1 MSPTAPPTRSTRAP
15 GRAAA
20 RTARAMLLLVMTTS
34 LLVWGLSLGGSR
46 AHAAS
51 ASTTAATATATA
63 TALGNGSVTDS
74 NISYVGRWDVSSGT
88 AAVPNWTG
96 GYLQTAF
103 TGTTVKVKARDAVN
117 FYASVD
123 GGADVFYAG
132 VRGTVSLTPQPLP
145 QGNHTLRISYR
156 SGDTVFQGL
165 VLDSGAGTTTPQV
178 PSKLIEFVGDS
189 ITAGALTDRLALDSY
204 GWKTGEQLGMRH
216 TQIARSGYCLV
227 GKDGCTGLATQF
239 FKIGSTGDQN
249 WDFSRYQASA
259 VVINLGTNDIGHGVT
274 GAEFQTAYTN
284 LLRDIRAKYPNAAL
298 FALQTLKKRYVTETK
313 AAVSARTGAGDARV
327 HYVDTTGWLTDGTD
341 YEDGNGH
348 PNESGHT
355 KFANRLA
362 PVISAKLAAATPG
375 AATKAGAAGKA
386 AAAAP
391 GDPGDPNIKFYGRWD
406 TKSSATAYTPYWA
419 GAYFRTGFTGRT
431 VKLKQRNAIDLWAS
445 IDGGPATFFDEAKG
459 TVNLTPTPLS
469 AGNHTLQVNYQV
481 VAGSY
486 HGDAVFQGLTLDSGA
501 TTFTPSAPKKLIEF
515 VGDSITVGTTT
526 SLNARTA
533 YGWLIGE
540 RLGADHTQIAQ
551 GGAALVDTAD
561 DRMSLEQ
568 QFTKLNP
575 NAVTPDWDFS
585 RYQANAVVINLGTN
599 DVGRG
604 VTSAQFQAA
613 YSSLLRKVRAAYPN
627 AWIFALETFRGRF
640 VPETQAAVTAA
651 VNGGDAKVSFVD
663 TTGWLAAD
671 ELSDSVHPN
680 DKGHRTITDRLA
692 PIISAKLG

>member
-1 MSPTAPPTRSTRAP
+1 MPSIPHALRR
-15 GRAAA
+15 
-20 RTARAMLLLVMTTS
+20 LLLVVMTAT
-34 LLVWGLSLGGSR
+34 LCALGLSLG
-46 AHAAS
+46 
-51 ASTTAATATATA
+51 TTARAAT
-63 TALGNGSVTDS
+63 LGNGSVTDP
-74 NISYVGRWDVSSGT
+74 NIVYTGRWDLGSAT

-103 TGTTVKVKARDAVN
+103 TGTTVKIKAREAVN

-132 VRGTVSLTPQPLP
+132 VRGTVNLTPTPLP
-145 QGNHTLRISYR
+145 QGNHTLRVSYR

-165 VLDSGAGTTTPQV
+165 VLDSGAGTVAPRV
-178 PSKLIEFVGDS
+178 PSGLIEFVGDS

-227 GKDGCTGLATQF
+227 GKDGCVGLASQF
-239 FKIGSTGDQN
+239 FKTASTGDQN
-249 WDFSRYQASA
+249 WDFSRYQANA

-274 GAEFQTAYTN
+274 GAEFQTAYTA

-298 FALQTLKKRYVTETK
+298 FAVQTLKKRYLTETR
-313 AAVSARTGAGDARV
+313 AAVSARNGAGDAKV
-327 HYVDTTGWLTDGTD
+327 YYVDTSGWLTDGTD

-348 PNESGHT
+348 PNEAGHT

-362 PVISAKLAAATPG
+362 PVISAKL
-375 AATKAGAAGKA
+375 GAAGVR
-386 AAAAP
+386 AAAP
-391 GDPGDPNIKFYGRWD
+391 GQPGDPNIKFSGRWD
-406 TKSSATAYTPYWA
+406 TKTSTTAYTPYWA

-445 IDGGPATFFDEAKG
+445 IDGGPATFYDEAKG
-459 TVNLTPTPLS
+459 TVNLTPTPLA

-481 VAGSY
+481 IAGSY
-486 HGDAVFQGLTLDSGA
+486 HGDAVFQGLTLDGGA
-501 TTFTPSAPKKLIEF
+501 TTFTPPTPKKLIEF

-526 SLNARTA
+526 SQNARTA

-575 NAVTPDWDFS
+575 NAATPDWDFS

-604 VTSAQFQAA
+604 VSSAQFQAS
-613 YSSLLRKVRAAYPN
+613 YTSLLRKVRTAYPN
-627 AWIFALETFRGRF
+627 AWIFALRTFSGRF
-640 VPETQAAVTAA
+640 GTETKAAVTAFS
-651 VNGGDAKVSFVD
+651 DAKSSYVD
-663 TTGWLAAD
+663 TTGWLASD
-671 ELSDSVHPN
+671 DLSDSVHPN

-692 PIISAKLG
+692 PVISAKLQT

>member
-1 MSPTAPPTRSTRAP
+1 MTASLCVLGLSIGT
-15 GRAAA
+15 
-20 RTARAMLLLVMTTS
+20 TARA
-34 LLVWGLSLGGSR
+34 
-46 AHAAS
+46 A
-51 ASTTAATATATA
+51 
-63 TALGNGSVTDS
+63 ALGNGSVTDP
-74 NISYVGRWDVSSGT
+74 NIAYTGRWDLGSAT

-96 GYLQTAF
+96 GYLRTAF
-103 TGTTVKVKARDAVN
+103 TGTTVKIKARDAVN

-132 VRGTVSLTPQPLP
+132 VRGTVNLTPTPLP
-145 QGNHTLRISYR
+145 QGNHTLRVSYR

-165 VLDSGAGTTTPQV
+165 VLDSGAGTVAPRV
-178 PSKLIEFVGDS
+178 PSGLIEFVGDS

-227 GKDGCTGLATQF
+227 GKGGCVGLAAQF
-239 FKIGSTGDQN
+239 FKTASTGDQN

-274 GAEFQTAYTN
+274 GTEFQSAYTA

-298 FALQTLKKRYVTETK
+298 FAVQTLKKRYPAETR
-313 AAVSARTGAGDARV
+313 AAVSARNGAGDAKV
-327 HYVDTTGWLTDGTD
+327 YYVDTSGWLTDGTD

-348 PNESGHT
+348 PNEAGHT

-362 PVISAKLAAATPG
+362 PVIAAKLGSAPL
-375 AATKAGAAGKA
+375 K
-386 AAAAP
+386 AAAP
-391 GDPGDPNIKFYGRWD
+391 GRPGDPNIRFSGRWD
-406 TKSSATAYTPYWA
+406 TKSSTTAYTPYWA

-431 VKLKQRNAIDLWAS
+431 VKLEQRGAIDLWAS
-445 IDGGPATFFDEAKG
+445 IDGGPATFYDEAKG
-459 TVNLTPTPLS
+459 TVNLTPTPLA

-481 VAGSY
+481 IAGSY

-501 TTFTPSAPKKLIEF
+501 TTFTPSTPKKLIEF

-526 SLNARTA
+526 SQNARTA

-575 NAVTPDWDFS
+575 NAATPDWDFS
-585 RYQANAVVINLGTN
+585 RYQASAVVINLGTN

-604 VTSAQFQAA
+604 VSSARFQAS
-613 YSSLLRKVRAAYPN
+613 YTSLLRKVRTAYPN
-627 AWIFALETFRGRF
+627 AWIFALRTFSGRF
-640 VPETQAAVTAA
+640 GTETKAAVTAF
-651 VNGGDAKVSFVD
+651 GDAKSSYVD
-663 TTGWLAAD
+663 TTGWLASD
-671 ELSDSVHPN
+671 DLSDSVHPN

-692 PIISAKLG
+692 PVISAKLQA

>member
-1 MSPTAPPTRSTRAP
+1 MA
-15 GRAAA
+15 
-20 RTARAMLLLVMTTS
+20 TS
-34 LLVWGLSLGGSR
+34 LIVWGLALGGPR
-46 AHAAS
+46 AHAA
-51 ASTTAATATATA
+51 AHAAAHATQ
-63 TALGNGSVTDS
+63 ALGNGSVTDP

-103 TGTTVKVKARDAVN
+103 TGTTVKVRARDAVN
-117 FYASVD
+117 FYAGVD

-132 VRGTVSLTPQPLP
+132 VRGTVDLTPRPLP

-165 VLDSGAGTTTPQV
+165 VLDPGAGTTTPQV
-178 PSKLIEFVGDS
+178 PAKLIEFVGDS

-204 GWKTGEQLGMRH
+204 AWKTGERLGMRH

-239 FKIGSTGDQN
+239 FKTASTGDRN

-274 GAEFQTAYTN
+274 GPEFQAAYTG
-284 LLRDIRAKYPNAAL
+284 LLRDIRATYPNAVL
-298 FALQTLKKRYVTETK
+298 FAVQTLKKRYVTETK
-313 AAVSARTGAGDARV
+313 AAVSARNSAGDAKV
-327 HYVDTTGWLTDGTD
+327 SYVDTTGWLTDGTD

-355 KFANRLA
+355 KFAGRLA
-362 PVISAKLAAATPG
+362 PIVAAKLGAAATEAAAVAPG
-375 AATKAGAAGKA
+375 A
-386 AAAAP
+386 
-391 GDPGDPNIKFYGRWD
+391 PGDPNIKFTGRWD
-406 TKSSATAYTPYWA
+406 TKSSTTAYTPYWA

-431 VKLKQRNAIDLWAS
+431 VKLRQRNAIDLWAS
-445 IDGGPATFFDEAKG
+445 IDGGPATFYDEAKG

-501 TTFTPSAPKKLIEF
+501 TTFTPPTPKKLIEF

-526 SLNARTA
+526 SQNARTA

-575 NAVTPDWDFS
+575 NAATPDWDFS

-640 VPETQAAVTAA
+640 VPETQAAANAA
-651 VNGGDAKVSFVD
+651 VSGGDAKVSFVD

-680 DKGHRTITDRLA
+680 DKGHRAIADRLA

>member
-1 MSPTAPPTRSTRAP
+1 MRSIPHFLR
-15 GRAAA
+15 R
-20 RTARAMLLLVMTTS
+20 LFILVMIAS
-34 LLVWGLSLGGSR
+34 LFALGLSLGVTSAAR
-46 AHAAS
+46 AA
-51 ASTTAATATATA
+51 
-63 TALGNGSVTDS
+63 ALGNGSVTDP
-74 NISYVGRWDVSSGT
+74 NIVYTGRWDLGSAT

-103 TGTTVKVKARDAVN
+103 TGTTVKVKAREAVN

-123 GGADVFYAG
+123 GGPDVFYAG
-132 VRGTVSLTPQPLP
+132 VKGTVTLTPQPLP
-145 QGNHTLRISYR
+145 QGTHTLRVSYR

-165 VLDSGAGTTTPQV
+165 VLDTGAGTVAPRV
-178 PSKLIEFVGDS
+178 PSGLIEFVGDS

-204 GWKTGEQLGMRH
+204 GWKTGERLGMRH

-227 GKDGCTGLATQF
+227 GKDGCVGLATQF
-239 FKIGSTGDQN
+239 FKTASTGDQN

-274 GAEFQTAYTN
+274 GPEFQSAYTG

-298 FALQTLKKRYVTETK
+298 FAVQTLKKRYVTETK
-313 AAVSARTGAGDARV
+313 AAVSARNAAGDAKV
-327 HYVDTTGWLTDGTD
+327 SYVDTTGWLTDGTD

-348 PNESGHT
+348 PNEAGHT
-355 KFANRLA
+355 KFADRLA
-362 PVISAKLAAATPG
+362 PIIAAKLGTAHGSASPKTAAPLKAAASPRT
-375 AATKAGAAGKA
+375 AAPLK
-386 AAAAP
+386 AAAP
-391 GDPGDPNIKFYGRWD
+391 GRPGDPNIRFTGRWD

-431 VKLKQRNAIDLWAS
+431 VKLQQRNAIDLWAS
-445 IDGGPATFFDEAKG
+445 IDGGPATFYDEAKG
-459 TVNLTPTPLS
+459 TVNLTPAPLA

-501 TTFTPSAPKKLIEF
+501 TTFAPAAPKNLIEF

-526 SLNARTA
+526 SQNARTA

-575 NAVTPDWDFS
+575 NAATPDWDFS
-585 RYQANAVVINLGTN
+585 RYQASAVVINLGTN

-604 VTSAQFQAA
+604 VTSAQFQASYA
-613 YSSLLRKVRAAYPN
+613 SLLRKVRTAYPN
-627 AWIFALETFRGRF
+627 AWIFGLRTFSGRF
-640 VPETQAAVTAA
+640 GTETKAAVTAS
-651 VNGGDAKVSFVD
+651 GDARASYVD

-671 ELSDSVHPN
+671 DLSDSVHPN
-680 DKGHRTITDRLA
+680 DKGHRAIADRLA
-692 PIISAKLG
+692 PVISGRLPGHRT

>member
-1 MSPTAPPTRSTRAP
+1 
-15 GRAAA
+15 
-20 RTARAMLLLVMTTS
+20 MTTS
-34 LLVWGLSLGGSR
+34 LFLLGLSLST
-46 AHAAS
+46 AHA
-51 ASTTAATATATA
+51 TPTK
-63 TALGNGSVTDS
+63 ALGDGSVTDP
-74 NISYVGRWDVSSGT
+74 NIVYTGRWDISSAT

-117 FYASVD
+117 FYAGVD

-132 VRGTVSLTPQPLP
+132 VKGTVNLTPTPLP
-145 QGNHTLRISYR
+145 QGTHTLRVSYR
-156 SGDTVFQGL
+156 SGDTVFQDL
-165 VLDSGAGTTTPQV
+165 VLDSGAGTTTPRV
-178 PSKLIEFVGDS
+178 PGKLIEFVGDS

-227 GKDGCTGLATQF
+227 GKSGCVGLAGQF
-239 FKIGSTGDQN
+239 FKTASTGDQS
-249 WDFSRYQASA
+249 WDFSRYQANA

-274 GAEFQTAYTN
+274 GPEFQSAYTT
-284 LLRDIRAKYPNAAL
+284 LLRDIRAKYPHAAL
-298 FALQTLKKRYVTETK
+298 FAVQTLKKRYVTETK
-313 AAVSARTGAGDARV
+313 AAVSARNAAGDAKV
-327 HYVDTTGWLTDGTD
+327 SYVDTSGWLTDGID

-348 PNESGHT
+348 PNEAGHT

-362 PVISAKLAAATPG
+362 PIISAKLGSATL
-375 AATKAGAAGKA
+375 K
-386 AAAAP
+386 AAAP
-391 GDPGDPNIKFYGRWD
+391 GRPGDPNIKFSGRWD
-406 TKSSATAYTPYWA
+406 TTTSTTAYTPYWA

-431 VKLKQRNAIDLWAS
+431 VKLEQRNAIDLWAS
-445 IDGGPATFFDEAKG
+445 IDGGPATFYDEAKG
-459 TVNLTPTPLS
+459 TVNLTPTPLA

-481 VAGSY
+481 IAGSY

-501 TTFTPSAPKKLIEF
+501 TTFAPATPKKLIEF

-526 SLNARTA
+526 SQNARTA

-575 NAVTPDWDFS
+575 NAATPAWDFS

-604 VTSAQFQAA
+604 VSSAQFQAS
-613 YSSLLRKVRAAYPN
+613 YTSLLRKVRTAYPN
-627 AWIFALETFRGRF
+627 AWIFALRTFSGRF
-640 VPETQAAVTAA
+640 GTETKAAVTAS
-651 VNGGDAKVSFVD
+651 GDARASYID
-663 TTGWLAAD
+663 TTGWLAAGD
-671 ELSDSVHPN
+671 LSDSVHPN
-680 DKGHRTITDRLA
+680 DQGHRTITDRLA
-692 PIISAKLG
+692 PLISAKLGA